1 MTTATDSDS
10 AGPVALITDP
20 QLLERWIRELSSSS
34 SPGPDWPAYTDEAKA
49 TLGAAMVQVVLG
61 GPPALKPV
69 EASELTPADRKRVRR
84 QLEALVDTTMASRP
98 AIHRLAILALI
109 LFAAQA
115 KLWDG
120 ALGEQGWFPV
130 VGRALQN
137 LDQDDIP
144 EQLSVSAANWAA
156 TATYLMHEHRP
167 TSGRSAEVLLYD
179 KVVASVSYLFPDADL
194 RVIAELAAPFTNKNG
209 YPVDPEAV
217 MDLIGMVVQEDPLA
231 EAIDIVEANHPAWD
245 VHKHNDRLLHV
256 EGEYRGTFLPAAE
269 ALEAIPGTSVAA
281 VWATG
286 STSGWT
292 IAIRDADALFRID
305 KNPQG
310 QVTWWHYNLGNL
322 NRPTSIA
329 RDPELGNRARVR
341 HGALNQPF
349 PEAIQALTAVG
360 ATPSDPPSEC
370 PEF

>member
-1 MTTATDSDS
+1 
-10 AGPVALITDP
+10 
-20 QLLERWIRELSSSS
+20 LLERWIRELSSAS
-34 SPGPDWPAYTDEAKA
+34 SPGQDWQAYTEEAKA
-49 TLGAAMVQVVLG
+49 QLGAAMVQVAG
-61 GPPALKPV
+61 GGCSGLKPV
-69 EASELTPADRKRVRR
+69 EASQLTAADRKRIRH
-84 QLEALVDTTMASRP
+84 QLEALVDSTMPGLP
-98 AIHRLAILALI
+98 AIHRLAILALV

-137 LDQDDIP
+137 LDRDDIP

-156 TATYLMHEHRP
+156 TATYLMHEYRP

-179 KVVASVSYLFPDADL
+179 RVVASVSYLFPDADL
-194 RVIAELAAPFTNKNG
+194 QVIAELAAPFTNKNG
-209 YPVDPEAV
+209 YPVDPDAV

-231 EAIDIVEANHPAWD
+231 DAIDLVEANHPAWD

-256 EGEYRGTFLPAAE
+256 NGEYRGTFLPAAE
-269 ALEAIPGTSVAA
+269 ALEAVPGTATVG

-292 IAIRDADALFRID
+292 IVVRDAASLIRID
-305 KNPQG
+305 KNQQG
-310 QVTWWHYNLGNL
+310 QVTWWHYQLGNL

-360 ATPSDPPSEC
+360 ATPADPPSEC